1 MGLAR
6 TPQPRDD
13 YLVELGDE
21 HDQAGPAFR
30 AYRLVPM
37 EEPPQEE
44 AASPFG
50 RWFDGVFASL
60 IALIGGAMVVTMY
73 TGLDW
78 SEPWWLTAL
87 IIPLLVVVA
96 SGLAWVLTCAILSA
110 LASVVETRARRHV

>member
-1 MGLAR
+1 
-6 TPQPRDD
+6 
-13 YLVELGDE
+13 
-21 HDQAGPAFR
+21 
-30 AYRLVPM
+30 M

-73 TGLDW
+73 RGLDW

-87 IIPLLVVVA
+87 TIPLLVVVA
-96 SGLAWVLTCAILSA
+96 GGLAWVLTCAILSA
-110 LASVVETRARRHV
+110 LAAAADFVIRLRRNVW

>member
-1 MGLAR
+1 
-6 TPQPRDD
+6 
-13 YLVELGDE
+13 
-21 HDQAGPAFR
+21 
-30 AYRLVPM
+30 M

-87 IIPLLVVVA
+87 TIPLLVVVA
-96 SGLAWVLTCAILSA
+96 SAFAWVLTCAILSA
-110 LASVVETRARRHV
+110 LAAAADFVIRLRRNVW

>member
-1 MGLAR
+1 
-6 TPQPRDD
+6 
-13 YLVELGDE
+13 
-21 HDQAGPAFR
+21 
-30 AYRLVPM
+30 M

-87 IIPLLVVVA
+87 TVPLLVVVT
-96 SGLAWVLTCAILSA
+96 SGLAWVLTCVILSA

>member
-1 MGLAR
+1 
-6 TPQPRDD
+6 
-13 YLVELGDE
+13 
-21 HDQAGPAFR
+21 
-30 AYRLVPM
+30 M

-50 RWFDGVFASL
+50 RWIDGVFSSL

-87 IIPLLVVVA
+87 ITPLLVVVA
-96 SGLAWVLTCAILSA
+96 TGLAWVLCAILSA

>member
-1 MGLAR
+1 MPLPGEASS
-6 TPQPRDD
+6 PP
-13 YLVELGDE
+13 
-21 HDQAGPAFR
+21 FR

-73 TGLDW
+73 RGLDW

-87 IIPLLVVVA
+87 TIPLLVVVA
-96 SGLAWVLTCAILSA
+96 GGLAWVLTCA
-110 LASVVETRARRHV
+110 LAAAAHFVIRLRRNVW